1 MRRFP
6 IRVQILAAHLG
17 VIALL
22 TAPAAVAVVTLR
34 TLNQIS
40 ADLRDSRAAELQA
53 LRDRLTDCD
62 RMLQIH
68 AATADPDFGA
78 SAASCAADLEHSA
91 RALAVRAERL
101 LPIEAE
107 VLRRAAA
114 RLEGQAAGVP
124 AATLADWESARQE
137 IQQAVAALQ
146 SGERR
151 LQESLARQAEEV
163 SARAVVLLLGSTA
176 AAVVVA
182 IAIAFLLGRRI
193 ASPLQRLLEA
203 ARQVARGKFDGAF
216 GGKSRPRGHDEI
228 GDLSLEFDRMRRDLQ
243 GLARMKA
250 EFLSVASHELRSPI
264 AAIKCC
270 VELLQADPEAPPGER
285 QRRLLEQ
292 AVSQADLLSR
302 HVDRLLDV
310 SRIEAGRLPIEP
322 RSLPAA
328 AFFAAEVDAFREPA
342 QREEINLAFAVA
354 PGLPSRFR
362 ADPDRIGEVI
372 RNLIENALRFTPRGG
387 EVSVA
392 LAPEAGEAL
401 RVEVRDSGPG
411 VPAPEIEK
419 VFEKYHR
426 GTMQAVRGGKGSGL
440 GLAISRGI
448 VEAHGGRIWC
458 ESVSQGGARFI
469 FRLPV
474 SGPRGAAKEPL
485 Q

>member
-22 TAPAAVAVVTLR
+22 TAPATVAVVTLR
-34 TLNQIS
+34 TLNQIG

-53 LRDRLTDCD
+53 LRDGLTECD
-62 RMLQIH
+62 RMLKIH
-68 AATADPDFGA
+68 ATTNDPDFGEA
-78 SAASCAADLEHSA
+78 AAKCPANLESAAV
-91 RALAVRAERL
+91 ALAVRAERL
-101 LPIEAE
+101 LPIEAQS
-107 VLRRAAA
+107 LRRAAA
-114 RLEGQAAGVP
+114 RLQGQAVGGP
-124 AATLADWESARQE
+124 PATLADWEAAKQG
-137 IQQAVAALQ
+137 INQAVQALQ
-146 SGERR
+146 GAERR
-151 LQESLARQAEEV
+151 LQEALARQAEEV

-176 AAVVVA
+176 AAVIVA
-182 IAIAFLLGRRI
+182 VAIAFLLGRRI

-203 ARQVARGKFDGAF
+203 ARHVARGKFEGEF
-216 GGKSRPRGHDEI
+216 LPRANDEI
-228 GDLSLEFDRMRRDLQ
+228 GDLSHEFDRMRRDLR
-243 GLARMKA
+243 GLAQMKA

-270 VELLQADPEAPPGER
+270 VELLQADREAPPGER

-322 RSLPAA
+322 RSLPAE

-342 QREEINLAFAVA
+342 QRERIALDFAVA
-354 PGLPSRFR
+354 PGLPARFQ

-372 RNLIENALRFTPRGG
+372 RNVVENALRFTPQGG
-387 EVSVA
+387 EISVA
-392 LAPEAGEAL
+392 IAPEAGDAL

-411 VPAPEIEK
+411 VPPQEIER
-419 VFEKYHR
+419 VFEKYYR
-426 GTMQAVRGGKGSGL
+426 GTLQAVRGSKGSGL
-440 GLAISRGI
+440 GLAICRGI

-458 ESVSQGGARFI
+458 EPGSQGGARFV
-469 FRLPV
+469 FRLPLN
-474 SGPRGAAKEPL
+474 GPRGSGREPL

>member
-6 IRVQILAAHLG
+6 IRVQILTAHLG

-34 TLNQIS
+34 TLNQIG

-53 LRDRLTDCD
+53 LRDRLADCD

-68 AATADPDFGA
+68 AATNDPDFGA
-78 SAASCAADLEHSA
+78 RASACAADLARSSA
-91 RALAVRAERL
+91 ALGVRAERL
-101 LPIEAE
+101 LPVEA
-107 VLRRAAA
+107 VALRRAAA
-114 RLEGQAAGVP
+114 RLKGQAAGG
-124 AATLADWESARQE
+124 ATATPADWETARQE
-137 IQQAVAALQ
+137 IHQAVGALQ
-146 SGERR
+146 TGERR
-151 LQESLARQAEEV
+151 LQETLARQAEEV
-163 SARAVVLLLGSTA
+163 SARAVVLLLGSMA
-176 AAVVVA
+176 IAVIVA
-182 IAIAFLLGRRI
+182 VAIAFLLGRRI
-193 ASPLQRLLEA
+193 AWPLQRLLEA
-203 ARQVARGKFDGAF
+203 ARQVARGNFHGESA
-216 GGKSRPRGHDEI
+216 PRANDEI
-228 GDLSLEFDRMRRDLQ
+228 GDLSHEFDRMRRDLQ
-243 GLARMKA
+243 GLAQMKA

-270 VELLQADPEAPPGER
+270 VELLQADREAPPGER

-322 RSLPAA
+322 RTLPAA

-342 QREEINLAFAVA
+342 QREQIALGFAVA
-354 PGLPSRFR
+354 PGLPAQFQ

-372 RNLIENALRFTPRGG
+372 RNIIENALRFTPRGG
-387 EVSVA
+387 VVSVA
-392 LAPEAGEAL
+392 VAPEAGEAL

-411 VPAPEIEK
+411 VPKSELER
-419 VFEKYHR
+419 VFEKYYR
-426 GTMQAVRGGKGSGL
+426 GTLQAVRGGKGSGL
-440 GLAISRGI
+440 GLAICRGI

-458 ESVSQGGARFI
+458 EPVSQGGARFI
-469 FRLPV
+469 FRLPL
-474 SGPRGAAKEPL
+474 SGPRGSRKEPL